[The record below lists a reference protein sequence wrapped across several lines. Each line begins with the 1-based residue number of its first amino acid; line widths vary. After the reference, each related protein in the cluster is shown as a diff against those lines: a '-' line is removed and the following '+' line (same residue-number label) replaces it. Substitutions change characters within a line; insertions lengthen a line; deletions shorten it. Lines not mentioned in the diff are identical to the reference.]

1 MKTLIVYYS
10 RTGITKKVAEYL
22 REKLNCDIEEII
34 DTKDRSGAFGY
45 IIGGKDAMQKN
56 LTTIKPLTKNVADYE
71 QIIIGTP
78 VWAHTMATAVR
89 TFITENKSNLKN
101 IAVFCTMG
109 SSGMEA
115 TLNDTEKLCEKVA
128 LAKFS
133 ISTKDVLAGKV
144 VEQSAKFLE
153 ILNKTN

>member
-22 REKLNCDIEEII
+22 QRKLNCDIEEII
-34 DTKDRSGAFGY
+34 DTKKRDGVLGY

-56 LTTIKPLTKNVADYE
+56 LTTIKPLTKNITDYE

-78 VWAHTMATAVR
+78 VWGHKITPAVR
-89 TFITENKSNLKN
+89 TFIAENKSKLKN

-115 TLNDTEKLCEKVA
+115 TLNETEKVCEKVA
-128 LAKFS
+128 CAKLS

-144 VEQSAKFLE
+144 AEQAEKFLE
-153 ILNKTN
+153 LLNKTN